1 MNNQDQVQA
10 LNDMNDD
17 ILETIR
23 NYLTSF
29 QNANVQA
36 SPALKTEV
44 ITELFEYILGSQNC
58 RLLFLTPKLDRL
70 FITTE
75 QKVAE
80 FLEEPK
86 AQENNRLIAA
96 CQALDVFFRNGRILK
111 AEQAAQ
117 APPPPPPPPPPVA
130 EIVIEV
136 DENDEEVEVEEFVF
150 EGVAYY
156 REIDGQNMVFDRAT
170 NEPLGVFRNGIM
182 HWLKHVIV
190 M

>member
-36 SPALKTEV
+36 SPALKIEV

-58 RLLFLTPKLDRL
+58 RLLLLTPNLDRL
-70 FITTE
+70 FTTTE

-80 FLEEPK
+80 FLDNPK

-117 APPPPPPPPPPVA
+117 APPPPPVAAPVA

-182 HWLKHVIV
+182 HWLKHVIA

>member
-1 MNNQDQVQA
+1 MNNQPQAQA
-10 LNDMNDD
+10 LNEMNDN
-17 ILETIR
+17 ILKTIR

-29 QNANVQA
+29 QNANVQS
-36 SPALKTEV
+36 SPALKIEV

-86 AQENNRLIAA
+86 VQENNRLIAA

-117 APPPPPPPPPPVA
+117 APPPPPPPPPVA
-130 EIVIEV
+130 EIVIDDEDIV
-136 DENDEEVEVEEFVF
+136 DVEEFVF

-156 REIDGQNMVFDRAT
+156 REIDGENIFFNRETD
-170 NEPLGVFRNGIM
+170 EPLGVFRDGKM
-182 HWLKHVIV
+182 HWFNQ
-190 M
+190 